1 MSRRFWRRSAPSA
14 MGLGN
19 PYEGIFVNDGS
30 RDATLREALA
40 VAAELAR
47 DR

>member
-1 MSRRFWRRSAPSA
+1 

-40 VAAELAR
+40 VLRNSHVIDETAKGSVW
-47 DR
+47 

>member
-1 MSRRFWRRSAPSA
+1 

-47 DR
+47 DSETAKGSVW